1 MKILRLACVQHG
13 FVGLLMLVAAILPAD
28 LSAHEGHDH
37 EEEAAVAQAAT
48 PLAGREV
55 LELTSDLYE
64 AVIERRT
71 ERLRIYLDLYE
82 TNEPVADARVAVD
95 FGSAQGLIAAQKA
108 PGQYE
113 VALEVAAAEESVP
126 VTLTIQSSAG
136 DDLLGGTFDAPAQD
150 EHSWFEELG
159 HWLEHYGMWL
169 LAAALLA
176 GVALFLRR
184 RSRAAA
190 VSASA
195 WILAGAAL
203 LSLSDVQAH
212 EGHDHEDELAST
224 PVPADSGT
232 RPMRLPDGSLFVP
245 KVTQRILAVR
255 TTVTREGSAP
265 LTVRLAGE
273 ITGDPRASAAIQTL
287 QGGRVASGDA
297 AWPVLGAS
305 VRRGQPLLRLT
316 PTGSGT
322 ERAGAAAERARVESD
337 LSLARTE
344 LARLENLSG
353 IVAPAEVATARARV
367 ASLQAQRAA
376 FGATLGSGEVL
387 RAPIDGVIAAMN
399 AAPGAIAQPGE
410 MLLTVIDPRR
420 LSVQALAFEPI
431 EGGAAS
437 IARATVALRN
447 GQKIEA
453 RVAGVGSQLQG
464 GAVPVRLDLTTV
476 AEGAV
481 VGQPVVVFLERKVS
495 GPGLSLPA
503 ESVVRQANGERVVFE
518 KIAAE
523 RFMPRV
529 VRVRQISADR
539 IAVLAGL
546 EPDTRV
552 VVAGASL
559 LTQIR

>member
-1 MKILRLACVQHG
+1 MKILRLTCVQHG
-13 FVGLLMLVAAILPAD
+13 FLGLLMLVVAILPAD

-37 EEEAAVAQAAT
+37 EEEAALAQAAA

-71 ERLRIYLDLYE
+71 DKLRIYLDLYE
-82 TNEPVADARVAVD
+82 TNEPVADARIAVD
-95 FGSAQGLIAAQKA
+95 FGAAQGLIAAQKA

-113 VALEVAAAEESVP
+113 VALKAAAAEESVP

-136 DDLLGGTFDAPAQD
+136 DDLLGGTFDAPVQD

-159 HWLEHYGMWL
+159 HWLEHYALWL
-169 LAAALLA
+169 LAAALLV

-212 EGHDHEDELAST
+212 EGHDHEDELAAM

-273 ITGDPRASAAIQTL
+273 ITGDPRASAAVQTL

-305 VRRGQPLLRLT
+305 VRRGQTLLRLT

-337 LSLARTE
+337 LSLARAE
-344 LARLENLSG
+344 LARLESLSG
-353 IVAPAEVATARARV
+353 IVAPVEVDTARARV

-399 AAPGAIAQPGE
+399 AAPGAIAQPTSAGVRADRRRRGE
-410 MLLTVIDPRR
+410 HCSRHGCVAQRSENRGARRRRR
-420 LSVQALAFEPI
+420 LAAARGRCTGTSGSDD
-431 EGGAAS
+431 GGRRCCRRS
-437 IARATVALRN
+437 TCR
-447 GQKIEA
+447 
-453 RVAGVGSQLQG
+453 GVPGKES
-464 GAVPVRLDLTTV
+464 LDTGT
-476 AEGAV
+476 
-481 VGQPVVVFLERKVS
+481 
-495 GPGLSLPA
+495 
-503 ESVVRQANGERVVFE
+503 
-518 KIAAE
+518 
-523 RFMPRV
+523 
-529 VRVRQISADR
+529 
-539 IAVLAGL
+539 VLARGVCG
-546 EPDTRV
+546 PSGQRRARCFRKDRRRTFHAARS
-552 VVAGASL
+552 AGTADFG
-559 LTQIR
+559 